1 MINYYSPVP
10 QGPALTV
17 VSPCFN
23 EADSLAPFLDSLRT
37 TLDALKVTY
46 EVIVVDD
53 GSTDSSW
60 SVLAA
65 TNWPELRALRLVV
78 NRGHQVALD
87 AGIREA
93 GGDYLIT
100 MDSDGQHPPDLI
112 PTLLAAA
119 KRTNSDV
126 VYAVRRNRSEDH
138 WFKRSTARVYYSL
151 MRIMTRVA
159 IQDSAA
165 DYRLMT
171 RFVVDVINQIPDQKV
186 FRLLLPYLG
195 FSSTTVEFQ
204 ALLRKRGES
213 KYSFGRMAGLAVR
226 SSIQFSTKPLR
237 IVMGI
242 GFVMSSLSMLW
253 LIVVLVDFAAGRTVA
268 GWASQMSVTLI
279 VGGLTL
285 FGLGIVGEYVGEV
298 FERVKGRPSYLI
310 REVLGSPAVSLGCDE
325 DHNSGRDPIGP
336 RFD

>member
-1 MINYYSPVP
+1 MTI
-10 QGPALTV
+10 

-23 EADSLAPFLDSLRT
+23 EADSLGPFLEDLRT
-37 TLDALKVTY
+37 TLDALAATY

-60 SVLAA
+60 SVLEA
-65 TNWPELRALRLVV
+65 TDWPELRALRLVV
-78 NRGHQVALD
+78 NCGHQVALD

-93 GGDYLIT
+93 AGDYVVT
-100 MDSDGQHPPDLI
+100 MDSDGQHPSDLI
-112 PTLLAAA
+112 PVLLSAA
-119 KRTNSDV
+119 KQTNSDV
-126 VYAVRRNRSEDH
+126 VYAIRQDRTEDS
-138 WFKRSTARVYYSL
+138 WFKRSTARVYYRL
-151 MRIMTRVA
+151 MRSMTGVA

-204 ALLRKRGES
+204 ALPREHGES

-242 GFVMSSLSMLW
+242 GFVMSFLAALW
-253 LIVVLVDFAAGRTVA
+253 LIWVLVDFAAGRTVA

-279 VGGLTL
+279 VGGLML

-298 FERVKGRPSYLI
+298 FERVKGRPNYLI
-310 REVLGSPAVSLGCDE
+310 RDE
-325 DHNSGRDPIGP
+325 ISGHARSEDEGGP
-336 RFD
+336 TQ

>member
-1 MINYYSPVP
+1 MTI
-10 QGPALTV
+10 

-23 EADSLAPFLDSLRT
+23 EADSLGPFLEDLRT
-37 TLDALKVTY
+37 TLDALAATY

-65 TNWPELRALRLVV
+65 TNWPELRALRLVA

-93 GGDYLIT
+93 AGDYVVT
-100 MDSDGQHPPDLI
+100 MDSDGQHPPELI
-112 PTLLAAA
+112 PVLLLAA
-119 KRTNSDV
+119 KQTNSDV
-126 VYAVRRNRSEDH
+126 VYAIRQDRTEDS
-138 WFKRSTARVYYSL
+138 WFKRSTARVYYRL
-151 MRIMTRVA
+151 MRSMTGVA

-204 ALLRKRGES
+204 ALPREHGES

-242 GFVMSSLSMLW
+242 GFVMSFLAALW
-253 LIVVLVDFAAGRTVA
+253 LIWVLVDFAAGRTVA

-279 VGGLTL
+279 VGGLML

-298 FERVKGRPSYLI
+298 FERVKGRPNYLI
-310 REVLGSPAVSLGCDE
+310 RDE
-325 DHNSGRDPIGP
+325 ISGHARSEDEGGP
-336 RFD
+336 TQ

>member
-1 MINYYSPVP
+1 VP
-10 QGPALTV
+10 QRPEVTI

-23 EADSLAPFLDSLRT
+23 EADSLGPFLADLRT

-60 SVLAA
+60 SVLEAA
-65 TNWPELRALRLVV
+65 NWPELRALRLVA

-93 GGDYLIT
+93 AGDYVVT
-100 MDSDGQHPPDLI
+100 MDSDGQHPPELI
-112 PTLLAAA
+112 PVLLSAA
-119 KRTNSDV
+119 KETNSDV
-126 VYAVRRNRSEDH
+126 VYAIRQDRTEDS
-138 WFKRSTARVYYSL
+138 WFKRSTARVYYRL
-151 MRIMTRVA
+151 MRSMTGVA

-204 ALLRKRGES
+204 ALPREHGES

-242 GFVMSSLSMLW
+242 GFVMSFLAALW
-253 LIVVLVDFAAGRTVA
+253 LIWVLVDFAAGRTVA

-279 VGGLTL
+279 VGGLML

-298 FERVKGRPSYLI
+298 FERVKGRPNYLI
-310 REVLGSPAVSLGCDE
+310 RDE
-325 DHNSGRDPIGP
+325 ISGHARSEDEGGP
-336 RFD
+336 TQ

>member
-1 MINYYSPVP
+1 M
-10 QGPALTV
+10 TV

-23 EADSLAPFLDSLRT
+23 EADSLRPFLEDLRT
-37 TLDALKVTY
+37 TLDALAATY

-65 TNWPELRALRLVV
+65 TNWPELRALRLVA

-93 GGDYLIT
+93 AGDYVVT
-100 MDSDGQHPPDLI
+100 MDSDGQHPPELI
-112 PTLLAAA
+112 PVLLSAA
-119 KRTNSDV
+119 KQTNSDV
-126 VYAVRRNRSEDH
+126 VYAIRQDRSEDS
-138 WFKRSTARVYYSL
+138 WFKRSTARVYYRL
-151 MRIMTRVA
+151 MRSMTGVA

-204 ALLRKRGES
+204 ALPREHGES

-242 GFVMSSLSMLW
+242 GFVMSFLAALW
-253 LIVVLVDFAAGRTVA
+253 LIWVLVDFAAGRTVA

-279 VGGLTL
+279 VGGLML

-298 FERVKGRPSYLI
+298 FERVKGRPNYLI
-310 REVLGSPAVSLGCDE
+310 RDE
-325 DHNSGRDPIGP
+325 ISGYARSEDEGGP
-336 RFD
+336 TQ

>member
-1 MINYYSPVP
+1 M
-10 QGPALTV
+10 TV

-23 EADSLAPFLDSLRT
+23 EADSLGPFLNGLRT
-37 TLDALKVTY
+37 TLDALDATY

-60 SVLAA
+60 SVLQA
-65 TNWPELRALRLVV
+65 TNWPELRALRLVA

-93 GGDYLIT
+93 AGDYVVT
-100 MDSDGQHPPDLI
+100 MDSDGQHPSDLI
-112 PTLLAAA
+112 PVLLSAA
-119 KRTNSDV
+119 KETNSDV
-126 VYAVRRNRSEDH
+126 VYAVRQDRSDDA
-138 WFKRSTARVYYSL
+138 WFKRTTARVYYRL
-151 MRIMTRVA
+151 MRSMTGVA

-204 ALLRKRGES
+204 ALPREHGES

-242 GFVMSSLSMLW
+242 GFVMSFLAALW
-253 LIVVLVDFAAGRTVA
+253 LIWVLVDFSAGRTVA

-279 VGGLTL
+279 VGGLML

-298 FERVKGRPSYLI
+298 FERVKGRPNYLI
-310 REVLGSPAVSLGCDE
+310 RDE
-325 DHNSGRDPIGP
+325 ISGYARSEDEGGP
-336 RFD
+336 TQ

>member
-1 MINYYSPVP
+1 M
-10 QGPALTV
+10 TV

-23 EADSLAPFLDSLRT
+23 EADSLGLFLEDLRT

-60 SVLAA
+60 SVLEA
-65 TNWPELRALRLVV
+65 TNWPELRALRLVA

-93 GGDYLIT
+93 AGDYVVT
-100 MDSDGQHPPDLI
+100 MDSDGQHPPELI
-112 PTLLAAA
+112 PVLLSAA
-119 KRTNSDV
+119 KETNSDV
-126 VYAVRRNRSEDH
+126 VYAIRQDRTEDS
-138 WFKRSTARVYYSL
+138 WFKRSTARVYYRL
-151 MRIMTRVA
+151 MRSMTGVA

-204 ALLRKRGES
+204 ALPREHGES

-242 GFVMSSLSMLW
+242 GFVMSFLAALW
-253 LIVVLVDFAAGRTVA
+253 LIWVLVDFAAGRTVA

-279 VGGLTL
+279 VGGLML

-298 FERVKGRPSYLI
+298 FERVKGRPNYLI
-310 REVLGSPAVSLGCDE
+310 RDE
-325 DHNSGRDPIGP
+325 ISGYARSEDEGGP
-336 RFD
+336 TQ

>member
-1 MINYYSPVP
+1 M
-10 QGPALTV
+10 
-17 VSPCFN
+17 
-23 EADSLAPFLDSLRT
+23 
-37 TLDALKVTY
+37 TY

-60 SVLAA
+60 SVLEAA
-65 TNWPELRALRLVV
+65 NWPELRAFRLVA

-93 GGDYLIT
+93 AGDNVVT

-112 PTLLAAA
+112 PVLLLAG
-119 KRTNSDV
+119 KQTNSDI
-126 VYAVRRNRSEDH
+126 VYAVRRDRSEDRL
-138 WFKRSTARVYYSL
+138 FKRATAGMYYRL
-151 MRIMTRVA
+151 MRDITGVD
-159 IQDSAA
+159 IPDGAA
-165 DYRLMT
+165 DYRLMS

-204 ALLRKRGES
+204 ALRREHGES
-213 KYSFGRMAGLAVR
+213 KYSFARMAGLAVR

-237 IVMGI
+237 IVMGL
-242 GFVMSSLSMLW
+242 GFVMSFLSALW
-253 LIVVLVDFAAGRTVA
+253 LVWVLVDFISGRTVA

-298 FERVKGRPSYLI
+298 FERVKGRPNYLI
-310 REVLGSPAVSLGCDE
+310 KDVLIGGSRISE
-325 DHNSGRDPIGP
+325 DDGTTE
-336 RFD
+336 

>member
-1 MINYYSPVP
+1 MTI
-10 QGPALTV
+10 

-23 EADSLAPFLDSLRT
+23 EADSLRPFLNGLRT
-37 TLDALKVTY
+37 TLDALDATY

-65 TNWPELRALRLVV
+65 TNWPELRALRLVA

-93 GGDYLIT
+93 AGDYVVT
-100 MDSDGQHPPDLI
+100 MDSDGQHPPELI
-112 PTLLAAA
+112 PVLLSAA
-119 KRTNSDV
+119 KETNSDV
-126 VYAVRRNRSEDH
+126 VYAIRQDRTEDS
-138 WFKRSTARVYYSL
+138 WFKRSTARVYYRL
-151 MRIMTRVA
+151 MRSMTGVA

-204 ALLRKRGES
+204 ALPREHGES

-242 GFVMSSLSMLW
+242 GFVMSFLAALW
-253 LIVVLVDFAAGRTVA
+253 LIWVLVDFAAGRTVA

-279 VGGLTL
+279 VGGLML

-298 FERVKGRPSYLI
+298 FERVKGRPNYLI
-310 REVLGSPAVSLGCDE
+310 RDE
-325 DHNSGRDPIGP
+325 ISGHARSEDEGGP
-336 RFD
+336 TQ

>member
-1 MINYYSPVP
+1 MP
-10 QGPALTV
+10 QRPEVTI

-23 EADSLAPFLDSLRT
+23 EADSLGPFLADLRT

-60 SVLAA
+60 SVLEAA
-65 TNWPELRALRLVV
+65 NWPELRALRLVA

-93 GGDYLIT
+93 AGDYVVT
-100 MDSDGQHPPDLI
+100 MDSDGQHPPELI
-112 PTLLAAA
+112 PVLLSAA
-119 KRTNSDV
+119 KETNSDV
-126 VYAVRRNRSEDH
+126 VYAIRQDRTEDS
-138 WFKRSTARVYYSL
+138 WFKRSTARVYYRL
-151 MRIMTRVA
+151 MRSMTGVA

-204 ALLRKRGES
+204 ALPREHGES

-242 GFVMSSLSMLW
+242 GFVMSFLAALW
-253 LIVVLVDFAAGRTVA
+253 LIWVLVDFAAGRTVA

-279 VGGLTL
+279 VGGLML

-298 FERVKGRPSYLI
+298 FERVKGRPNYLI
-310 REVLGSPAVSLGCDE
+310 RDE
-325 DHNSGRDPIGP
+325 ISGHARSEDEGGP
-336 RFD
+336 TQ

>member
-1 MINYYSPVP
+1 VP
-10 QGPALTV
+10 QRPAVTV

-23 EADSLAPFLDSLRT
+23 EADSLRPFLEELRT
-37 TLDALKVTY
+37 TLDALDATY

-60 SVLAA
+60 SVLEA
-65 TNWPELRALRLVV
+65 TDWPELRALRLVV
-78 NRGHQVALD
+78 NCGHQVALD

-93 GGDYLIT
+93 AGDYVVT
-100 MDSDGQHPPDLI
+100 MDSDGQHPSDLI
-112 PTLLAAA
+112 PVLLSAA
-119 KRTNSDV
+119 KQTNSDV
-126 VYAVRRNRSEDH
+126 VYAIRQDRTEDS
-138 WFKRSTARVYYSL
+138 WFKRSTARVYYRL
-151 MRIMTRVA
+151 MRSMTGVA

-204 ALLRKRGES
+204 ALPREHGES

-242 GFVMSSLSMLW
+242 GFVMSFLAALW
-253 LIVVLVDFAAGRTVA
+253 LIWVLVDFAAGRTVA

-279 VGGLTL
+279 VGGLML

-298 FERVKGRPSYLI
+298 FERVKGRPNYLI
-310 REVLGSPAVSLGCDE
+310 RDE
-325 DHNSGRDPIGP
+325 ISGYARSEDEGGP
-336 RFD
+336 TQ

>member
-1 MINYYSPVP
+1 M
-10 QGPALTV
+10 TV

-23 EADSLAPFLDSLRT
+23 EADSLGPFLEDLRT

-60 SVLAA
+60 SVLEA
-65 TNWPELRALRLVV
+65 TNWPELRALRLVA

-93 GGDYLIT
+93 AGDYVVT
-100 MDSDGQHPPDLI
+100 MDSDGQHPPELI
-112 PTLLAAA
+112 PVLLSAA
-119 KRTNSDV
+119 KQTNSDV
-126 VYAVRRNRSEDH
+126 VYAIRQDRSEDS
-138 WFKRSTARVYYSL
+138 WFKRSTARVYYRL
-151 MRIMTRVA
+151 MRSMTGVA

-171 RFVVDVINQIPDQKV
+171 RFVVDVINQIPEQKV

-204 ALLRKRGES
+204 ALRREHGES
-213 KYSFGRMAGLAVR
+213 KYSLGRMAGLAVR

-242 GFVMSSLSMLW
+242 GFVMSFLAALW
-253 LIVVLVDFAAGRTVA
+253 LIWVLVDFAAGRTVA

-279 VGGLTL
+279 VGGLML

-298 FERVKGRPSYLI
+298 FERVKGRPNYLI
-310 REVLGSPAVSLGCDE
+310 RDE
-325 DHNSGRDPIGP
+325 ISGHARSEDEGGP
-336 RFD
+336 TQ

>member
-1 MINYYSPVP
+1 MTI
-10 QGPALTV
+10 

-23 EADSLAPFLDSLRT
+23 EADSLRPFLNGLRT
-37 TLDALKVTY
+37 TLDALDATY

-60 SVLAA
+60 SVLEAA
-65 TNWPELRALRLVV
+65 NWPELRALRLVA

-93 GGDYLIT
+93 AGDYVVT
-100 MDSDGQHPPDLI
+100 MDSDGQHPPELI
-112 PTLLAAA
+112 PVLLSAA
-119 KRTNSDV
+119 KETNSDV
-126 VYAVRRNRSEDH
+126 VYAIRQDRTEDS
-138 WFKRSTARVYYSL
+138 WFKRSTARVYYRL
-151 MRIMTRVA
+151 MRSMTGVA

-204 ALLRKRGES
+204 ALPREHGES

-242 GFVMSSLSMLW
+242 GFAMSFLAALW
-253 LIVVLVDFAAGRTVA
+253 LIWVLVDFAAGRTVA

-279 VGGLTL
+279 VGGLML

-298 FERVKGRPSYLI
+298 FERVKGRPNYLI
-310 REVLGSPAVSLGCDE
+310 RDE
-325 DHNSGRDPIGP
+325 ISGYARSEDEGGP
-336 RFD
+336 TQ

>member
-1 MINYYSPVP
+1 M
-10 QGPALTV
+10 TV

-23 EADSLAPFLDSLRT
+23 EADSLGPFLNGLRT
-37 TLDALKVTY
+37 TLDALDMAY

-60 SVLAA
+60 SVLSAM
-65 TNWPELRALRLVV
+65 NWPELRALRLVA
-78 NRGHQVALD
+78 NCGHQVALD

-93 GGDYLIT
+93 AGDYVVT
-100 MDSDGQHPPDLI
+100 MDSDGQHPSDLI
-112 PTLLAAA
+112 PVLLSAA
-119 KRTNSDV
+119 KQTNSDV
-126 VYAVRRNRSEDH
+126 VYAIRLDRAEDS
-138 WFKRSTARVYYSL
+138 WFKRSTARVYYRL
-151 MRIMTRVA
+151 MRGMTGVS

-204 ALLRKRGES
+204 ALRREHGES
-213 KYSFGRMAGLAVR
+213 KYSLGRMAGLAVR

-237 IVMGI
+237 MFMGI
-242 GFVMSSLSMLW
+242 GFVMSFLAALW
-253 LIVVLVDFAAGRTVA
+253 LVWVLVDFVSGRTVA

-298 FERVKGRPSYLI
+298 FERVKGRPQYLV
-310 REVLGSPAVSLGCDE
+310 REVIGKRAQSPGEQTPA
-325 DHNSGRDPIGP
+325 P
-336 RFD
+336 RKISR

>member
-1 MINYYSPVP
+1 MTI
-10 QGPALTV
+10 

-23 EADSLAPFLDSLRT
+23 EADSLGPFLADLRT

-60 SVLAA
+60 SVLEAA
-65 TNWPELRALRLVV
+65 NWPELRALRLVA

-93 GGDYLIT
+93 AGDYVVT
-100 MDSDGQHPPDLI
+100 MDSDGQHPPELI
-112 PTLLAAA
+112 PVLLSAA
-119 KRTNSDV
+119 KETNSDV
-126 VYAVRRNRSEDH
+126 VYAIRQDRTEDS
-138 WFKRSTARVYYSL
+138 WFKRSTARVYYRL
-151 MRIMTRVA
+151 MRSMTGVA

-204 ALLRKRGES
+204 ALPREHGES

-242 GFVMSSLSMLW
+242 GFVMSFLAALW
-253 LIVVLVDFAAGRTVA
+253 LIWVLVDFAAGRTVA

-279 VGGLTL
+279 VGGLML

-298 FERVKGRPSYLI
+298 FERVKGRPNYLI
-310 REVLGSPAVSLGCDE
+310 RDE
-325 DHNSGRDPIGP
+325 ISGHARSEDEGGP
-336 RFD
+336 TQ

>member
-1 MINYYSPVP
+1 MP
-10 QGPALTV
+10 QRPAVTV

-23 EADSLAPFLDSLRT
+23 EADSLGPFLEDLRT

-60 SVLAA
+60 SVLEA
-65 TNWPELRALRLVV
+65 TNWPELRALRLVA

-93 GGDYLIT
+93 AGDYVVT
-100 MDSDGQHPPDLI
+100 MDSDGQHPADLI
-112 PTLLAAA
+112 PVLLSAA
-119 KRTNSDV
+119 KQSNSDV
-126 VYAVRRNRSEDH
+126 VYAIRIDRAEDS
-138 WFKRSTARVYYSL
+138 WFKRSTARVYYRL
-151 MRIMTRVA
+151 MRSMTGVA

-204 ALLRKRGES
+204 ALPREHGES

-242 GFVMSSLSMLW
+242 GFVMSFLAALW
-253 LIVVLVDFAAGRTVA
+253 LIWVLVDFSAGRTVA

-279 VGGLTL
+279 VGGLML

-298 FERVKGRPSYLI
+298 FERVKGRPNYLI
-310 REVLGSPAVSLGCDE
+310 RDE
-325 DHNSGRDPIGP
+325 ISGHARSEDEGGP
-336 RFD
+336 TQ

>member
-1 MINYYSPVP
+1 MP
-10 QGPALTV
+10 QRPAVTV
-17 VSPCFN
+17 VSPCFD
-23 EADSLAPFLDSLRT
+23 EADSLGPFLEDLRT
-37 TLDALKVTY
+37 TLDALDATY

-60 SVLAA
+60 SVLEA
-65 TNWPELRALRLVV
+65 TNWPELRALRLVA

-87 AGIREA
+87 AGIQEA
-93 GGDYLIT
+93 AGDYVVT
-100 MDSDGQHPPDLI
+100 MDSDGQHPPELI
-112 PTLLAAA
+112 PVLLSAA
-119 KRTNSDV
+119 KQSNSDV
-126 VYAVRRNRSEDH
+126 VYAIRIDRAEDS
-138 WFKRSTARVYYSL
+138 WFKRSTARVYYRL
-151 MRIMTRVA
+151 MRSMTGVA

-204 ALLRKRGES
+204 ALRREHGES
-213 KYSFGRMAGLAVR
+213 KYSLGRMAGLAVR

-242 GFVMSSLSMLW
+242 GFVMSFLAALW
-253 LIVVLVDFAAGRTVA
+253 LIWVLVDFAAGRTVA

-279 VGGLTL
+279 VGGLML

-298 FERVKGRPSYLI
+298 FERVKGRPNYLI
-310 REVLGSPAVSLGCDE
+310 RDE
-325 DHNSGRDPIGP
+325 ISGHARSEDEGGP
-336 RFD
+336 TQ

>member
-1 MINYYSPVP
+1 MSHRT
-10 QGPALTV
+10 ALTV
-17 VSPCFN
+17 IAPCFN
-23 EADSLAPFLDSLRT
+23 EAESLAPFLESLRA
-37 TLDALKVTY
+37 TLGTLNINY

-65 TNWPELRALRLVV
+65 TIWPELRALRLVA

-87 AGIREA
+87 AGLRVA
-93 GGDYLIT
+93 TGDYVVT
-100 MDSDGQHPPDLI
+100 MDSDGQHPPSLI
-112 PTLLAAA
+112 PALLATAQHS
-119 KRTNSDV
+119 NVDV
-126 VYAVRRNRSEDH
+126 VYAVRKDRSEDP
-138 WFKRSTARVYYSL
+138 WFKRSTARVYYRL
-151 MRIMTRVA
+151 MRSMSGVA
-159 IQDSAA
+159 VQDSAA

-204 ALLRKRGES
+204 ALRREHGES
-213 KYSFGRMAGLAVR
+213 KYSFGRMASLAVR

-237 IVMGI
+237 IVMGV
-242 GFVMSSLSMLW
+242 GFVMSFLAALW
-253 LIVVLVDFAAGRTVA
+253 LIWVLVDFASGRTVA

-298 FERVKGRPSYLI
+298 FERVKGRPNYVI
-310 REVLGSPAVSLGCDE
+310 KDALGGGISLGGKE
-325 DHNSGRDPIGP
+325 DCSK
-336 RFD
+336 

>member
-1 MINYYSPVP
+1 M
-10 QGPALTV
+10 TV

-23 EADSLAPFLDSLRT
+23 EADSLRPFLNGLRT
-37 TLDALKVTY
+37 TLDALDATY

-60 SVLAA
+60 SVLEA
-65 TNWPELRALRLVV
+65 TNWPELRALRLVA

-87 AGIREA
+87 AGIREVA
-93 GGDYLIT
+93 GDYVVT
-100 MDSDGQHPPDLI
+100 MDSDGQHPPELI
-112 PTLLAAA
+112 PVLLLAA
-119 KRTNSDV
+119 KQTNSDV
-126 VYAVRRNRSEDH
+126 VYAIRQDRTEDS
-138 WFKRSTARVYYSL
+138 WFKRSTARVYYRL
-151 MRIMTRVA
+151 MRSMTGVA

-204 ALLRKRGES
+204 ALPREHGES

-242 GFVMSSLSMLW
+242 GFVMSFLAALW
-253 LIVVLVDFAAGRTVA
+253 LIWVLVDFAAGRTVA

-279 VGGLTL
+279 VGGLML

-298 FERVKGRPSYLI
+298 FERVKGRPNYLI
-310 REVLGSPAVSLGCDE
+310 RDE
-325 DHNSGRDPIGP
+325 ISGHARSEDEGGP
-336 RFD
+336 TQ

>member
-1 MINYYSPVP
+1 M
-10 QGPALTV
+10 TV

-23 EADSLAPFLDSLRT
+23 EADSLRPFLNGLRT
-37 TLDALKVTY
+37 TLDALDATY

-65 TNWPELRALRLVV
+65 TNWPELRALRLVA

-93 GGDYLIT
+93 AGDYVVT
-100 MDSDGQHPPDLI
+100 MDSDGQHPPELI
-112 PTLLAAA
+112 PVLLSAA
-119 KRTNSDV
+119 KETNSDV
-126 VYAVRRNRSEDH
+126 VYAIRIDRTEDS
-138 WFKRSTARVYYSL
+138 WFKRSTARVYYRL
-151 MRIMTRVA
+151 MRSMTGVA

-204 ALLRKRGES
+204 ALPREHGES

-242 GFVMSSLSMLW
+242 GFVMSFLAALW
-253 LIVVLVDFAAGRTVA
+253 LIWVLVDFAAGRTVA

-279 VGGLTL
+279 VGGLML

-298 FERVKGRPSYLI
+298 FERVKGRPNYLI
-310 REVLGSPAVSLGCDE
+310 RDE
-325 DHNSGRDPIGP
+325 ISGHARSEDEGGP
-336 RFD
+336 TQ

>member
-1 MINYYSPVP
+1 M
-10 QGPALTV
+10 TV

-23 EADSLAPFLDSLRT
+23 EADSLGPFLEDLRT

-60 SVLAA
+60 SVLSAM
-65 TNWPELRALRLVV
+65 NWPELRALRLVA
-78 NRGHQVALD
+78 NCGHQVALD

-93 GGDYLIT
+93 AGDYVVT
-100 MDSDGQHPPDLI
+100 MDSDGQHPSDLI
-112 PTLLAAA
+112 PVLLSAA

-126 VYAVRRNRSEDH
+126 VYAIRLDRAEDS
-138 WFKRSTARVYYSL
+138 WFKRSTARVYYRL
-151 MRIMTRVA
+151 MRSMTGVA

-204 ALLRKRGES
+204 ALRREHGES
-213 KYSFGRMAGLAVR
+213 KYSLGRMAGLAVR

-242 GFVMSSLSMLW
+242 GFVMSFLAALW
-253 LIVVLVDFAAGRTVA
+253 LIWVLVDFAAGRTVA

-279 VGGLTL
+279 VGGLML

-298 FERVKGRPSYLI
+298 FERVKGRPNYLI
-310 REVLGSPAVSLGCDE
+310 RDE
-325 DHNSGRDPIGP
+325 ISGHARSEDEGGP
-336 RFD
+336 TQ